1 MVLTEEQKKNGWRGV
16 GVFAIVVFIIFV
28 VWISC
33 ALSFHNKHNKG
44 GSFNDSMIFNITA
57 KAPFTDM
64 LEATLAPG
72 AQQRY
77 DTSLSHTGADGNT
90 ENQKLNISRSHAM
103 PVVAKSGLTG
113 SREAP
118 YFPEGSM
125 YNIEGKRVGASVSA
139 GEGFRSK
146 FDAAKLEE
154 NVYG

>member
-1 MVLTEEQKKNGWRGV
+1 MAFSSLPSGVRLLVLL
-16 GVFAIVVFIIFV
+16 VVVAVVIYIFV
-28 VWISC
+28 AVVLM
-33 ALSFHNKHNKG
+33 AM
-44 GSFNDSMIFNITA
+44 GSPADRAFKWQTKEEVSAFSNNL
-57 KAPFTDM
+57 

-90 ENQKLNISRSHAM
+90 ENQKLNASRARAT
-103 PVVAKSGLTG
+103 PVVSGLTG

-125 YNIEGKRVGASVSA
+125 YNIEGKRAGAAISA
-139 GEGFRSK
+139 GDNEPFQRSK